1 MRTSFPSPQEVV
13 ERLARLHPL
22 APRGRTARHVWVGNG
37 RAHIEVRALDRAGAT
52 IGAALP
58 AALERLRG
66 VHWAEV
72 SEAVGRVIV
81 AFDGKE
87 VDPEELVD
95 AVEAFEDLH
104 GVGDV
109 QFPAGRPEHPG
120 DPGPIHRH
128 ATALVSDLVGI
139 GIGTAGRFLRLPKI
153 PGELAA
159 VLPFVDAQPRLR
171 QLVARVAGA
180 PAADLGLALASA
192 AAQAMAQGPLG
203 LVVDAAHRANQL
215 REVEARRQVWER
227 REPEL
232 SSHRSTTPAA
242 SQGAGAQGGGS
253 DDGPPTPRPV
263 PLPAGPIETS
273 ADLTGLASLGA
284 FGATLALTGD
294 LRRAAAV
301 GLAGTPK
308 SARLGRDAFAA
319 RAHAALAARGL
330 VAMDAQSLRLLDRV
344 DTVVVEASCLLT
356 GRMVIDRV
364 EPVDPDPAAGHPARP
379 PVPPDALE
387 AKAYRLFDPAM
398 LGSAPP
404 GAPPRV
410 SSAVPGPASARRSGN
425 WSLRRLG
432 ESAGP
437 MPGGAA
443 DMLGLFHRGHLA
455 ARVGVAAELDPLAGA
470 LVEAIRHAG
479 LDFVVAGRA
488 GSAGA
493 RLGADAVV
501 AGGEGM
507 GRAVQA
513 LQREGKVVALIA
525 HRGGGALAAADCG
538 VGLLRPG
545 HRPPWRADL
554 LCGPGLAAAEL
565 LVSAIGPARAVS
577 RRSVALAAA
586 GSVTAAGLAFAGD
599 RRRAAERAGLA
610 VNGAALA
617 SVISGAWS
625 GFQLAHRPLPVP
637 DGSLPWHLLPADRAL
652 QALGSSPEGL
662 SPAEA
667 GRRRRAWSQRSEPAG
682 WESLLSA
689 VGEEL
694 ANPLTPILG
703 VGAGLSAATGSP
715 VDAALVGAVVAGS
728 AVASALY
735 RLRASAALERLGRAG
750 IVPAT
755 VRRGGALG
763 DEPADRLVPG
773 DIVVLQSGDIVPADL
788 RILEAWSLEAD
799 ESSLTGESMP
809 VRKQADPCPAASVAD
824 RSCML
829 YEGTTIANGRAV
841 GLVVAVG
848 LATEVGRSLGLAG
861 VPPRAGVEARLGS
874 LTRIAVPVSVAG
886 GAALIGSGLLH
897 GRSPREALGSGVA
910 LAVAAVPEG
919 LPFVA
924 QAASMAAARRLSG
937 RGALVRNARTIEAL
951 GRVDVLCFDK
961 TGTLTEGRLRL
972 QLVSDGRSEQPLT
985 ALTARHRDVLAAA
998 TRASPEPADEP
1009 LAHATDQ
1016 AVLDAAADSGVCPA
1030 TGLRGWRREGEL
1042 PFDPTRGYHLVLG
1055 TAAGQP
1061 VVSVKG
1067 APEVVLGA
1075 CARWRMPGGAV
1086 AVDAALQRRLG
1097 ARVRALARRG
1107 FRVLAV
1113 AERSSPAPAGGGAA
1127 TPVEAVGG
1135 SESLADLDFLG
1146 LLAFADQVRPSAAG
1160 AVGEL
1165 RRAGVAVAMITGDHP
1180 VTARAIA
1187 GELTI
1192 LDGGG
1197 PGRVVTGPEL
1207 DSLDDGQLDALL
1219 PGVSVFARVTPAH
1232 KLRIVGSYQRRG
1244 HRVAMTGDGSN
1255 DAPAIRRADVGIA
1268 LGRRATTAARESA
1281 DLVVTDDRVETIVEA
1296 IIEGRAM
1303 WASLRD
1309 ALAILIG
1316 GNLGEIGFTLAASSL
1331 SGRSPLTPRQLLL
1344 VNLLTDLGP
1353 ALAIAIQPPRA
1364 VTAEQLAVE
1373 GPDTSLGRPLLGQ
1386 IGLRAA
1392 ATTAGATGGWLGAR
1406 CTGRRARA
1414 STVALAALVGT
1425 QLGQTVVAG
1434 SHSPLVVGTAL
1445 ASAAA
1450 LVAVVQ
1456 TPGISQFF
1464 GCTPLGPVG
1473 WATAAGA
1480 AGLATSFSVGLPA
1493 AARAISGLAAE
1504 PGRDG

>member
-1 MRTSFPSPQEVV
+1 VKTRLPSPQDVAV
-13 ERLARLHPL
+13 RLARLNPL
-22 APRGRTARHVWVGNG
+22 VPRGRTARHVWVGNG
-37 RAHIEVRALDRAGAT
+37 RAHIEVRALDHPGAT
-52 IGAALP
+52 IGGALP

-72 SEAVGRVIV
+72 NEALGRVIV
-81 AFDGKE
+81 AFDGTD
-87 VDPEELVD
+87 VGPEELVD

-128 ATALVSDLVGI
+128 GTALASDLIGI
-139 GIGTAGRFLRLPKI
+139 GIGTAGRFLRLPKM
-153 PGELAA
+153 PAELAA
-159 VLPFVDAQPRLR
+159 VLPFIDAQPRLR
-171 QLVARVAGA
+171 RLVARVAGA

-203 LVVDAAHRANQL
+203 LMVDAAHRANQL
-215 REVEARRQVWER
+215 LEAEARRRVWEQ

-232 SSHRSTTPAA
+232 SSHQPATPTA
-242 SQGAGAQGGGS
+242 SRGARAHSGGS
-253 DDGPPTPRPV
+253 GDGPPAPRPV
-263 PLPAGPIETS
+263 PLPAGPIET
-273 ADLTGLASLGA
+273 ATDLTGLASLGA

-294 LRRAAAV
+294 LRRAAGV

-319 RAHAALAARGL
+319 QAHAALAARGL

-364 EPVDPDPAAGHPARP
+364 EPVEPGPAGGHPAKP
-379 PVPPDALE
+379 PAPPDALE

-410 SSAVPGPASARRSGN
+410 SSAAPRPASARRSGN
-425 WSLRRLG
+425 WSLRPLG
-432 ESAGP
+432 KSAGP
-437 MPGGAA
+437 MRAGAA
-443 DMLGLFHRGHLA
+443 EMLGLFHRGHLA

-470 LVEAIRHAG
+470 LVEAIRRAG
-479 LDFVVAGRA
+479 LAFVVAGRA

-501 AGGEGM
+501 AGGDGM
-507 GRAVQA
+507 GRAARA

-565 LVSAIGPARAVS
+565 LVSAIGPARSVS
-577 RRSVALAAA
+577 RRSAALATA

-599 RRRAAERAGLA
+599 RRRAAERVGLS

-617 SVISGAWS
+617 AVMSGAWS
-625 GFQLAHRPLPVP
+625 GFQLSRRPLPVP

-728 AVASALY
+728 AVVSALY
-735 RLRASAALERLGRAG
+735 RLRASAALDRLVRAG

-755 VRRGGALG
+755 VRRGGAPG

-773 DIVVLQSGDIVPADL
+773 DIVLLQAGDIVPADL

-809 VRKQADPCPAASVAD
+809 VPKQEDPCPAASVAD

-848 LATEVGRSLGLAG
+848 PATEIGRSLGLAG
-861 VPPRAGVEARLGS
+861 VPPRAGVEARLGW

-924 QAASMAAARRLSG
+924 QAAAMAAARRLSG

-972 QLVSDGRSEQPLT
+972 QLVSDGGTEQPLS
-985 ALTARHRDVLAAA
+985 ALAARHRDVVAAA
-998 TRASPEPADEP
+998 TRASPEPAGEP

-1016 AVLDAAADSGVCPA
+1016 AVLDAAAAAGVCPG
-1030 TGLRGWRREGEL
+1030 TGLRGWRREQEL

-1055 TAAGQP
+1055 KAAGRR

-1067 APEVVLGA
+1067 APEVVLPA
-1075 CARWRMPGGAV
+1075 CARWRIPGGTV
-1086 AVDAALQRRLG
+1086 AIDAALRRRLG
-1097 ARVRALARRG
+1097 GKVRALARRG

-1113 AERSSPAPAGGGAA
+1113 AERCYPAAGDGGAGG
-1127 TPVEAVGG
+1127 TPVEAAGG
-1135 SESLADLDFLG
+1135 IDSLADLDFLG
-1146 LLAFADQVRPSAAG
+1146 LVAFADQVRPSAAG

-1165 RRAGVAVAMITGDHP
+1165 RRAGVAVGMITGDHP

-1187 GELTI
+1187 GELGI

-1197 PGRVVTGPEL
+1197 PGRVITGPEL
-1207 DSLDDGQLDALL
+1207 DKLDDEALDALL
-1219 PGVSVFARVTPAH
+1219 AGVSVFARVTPSH
-1232 KLRIVGSYQRRG
+1232 KLRIVRSYQRLG

-1268 LGRRATTAARESA
+1268 LGRRATSAARESA
-1281 DLVVTDDRVETIVEA
+1281 DLVVTDDRIETIVNA

-1309 ALAILIG
+1309 ALGILIG

-1364 VTAEQLAVE
+1364 VTAEQLAAE
-1373 GPDTSLGRPLLGQ
+1373 GPDTSLGRALLGQ

-1392 ATTAGATGGWLGAR
+1392 ATAAGATGGWLGAR

-1425 QLGQTVVAG
+1425 QLGQTVAAG

-1450 LVAVVQ
+1450 LVTVVQ
-1456 TPGISQFF
+1456 TPGISRFF

-1480 AGLATSFSVGLPA
+1480 AGLATSVSVALPA
-1493 AARAISGLAAE
+1493 AARAISGLA
-1504 PGRDG
+1504 G